1 MKSVMSDLYVEIVY
15 ILYMLFCSCCWSVS
29 VYYPRL
35 DKQLEPMAKD
45 LMGGYEGYE
54 KQMRHMFEW

>member
-1 MKSVMSDLYVEIVY
+1 MWRLCIVY

-54 KQMRHMFEW
+54 KQMRHMFE